1 MNMIRKFVFV
11 AAAAAI
17 ATALLPPSSFA
28 KTHKAH
34 KAKELPC
41 SFGQAC
47 TVKPAGVSK
56 ATGWVT
62 TQRCSYESHKMYADL
77 FPCYRPGGACPV
89 ATCKSKKK

>member
-1 MNMIRKFVFV
+1 MKMIRKLIVA

-28 KTHKAH
+28 KAH
-34 KAKELPC
+34 KAKERPC
-41 SFGQAC
+41 TFGQAC

>member
-1 MNMIRKFVFV
+1 MSTIRKLMVA

-17 ATALLPPSSFA
+17 ATALLPSSSFA
-28 KTHKAH
+28 KKHY
-34 KAKELPC
+34 AKELPC

-47 TVKPAGVSK
+47 TNKPDKISQ

-62 TQRCSYESHKMYADL
+62 TKRCSYESHKLYADL

-89 ATCKSKKK
+89 ATCKSKK